1 MDLSQRAEEREIDGV
16 NYRCW
21 PVPFGVGR
29 PLLVRAFKA
38 VAPAFAA
45 AFRGGTAHDG
55 GMAAALESIAASLD
69 DADVSKFAQAFGDAS
84 SYWGQNAKGDAWIPL
99 VTQVQNLHFAGR
111 YDAFLGWL
119 VFAMEVNGFARFFTT
134 LRDEATSAT
143 TPTETPP
150 PTSASPS

>member
-1 MDLSQRAEEREIDGV
+1 MDLSARAEERIIEGV

-45 AFRGGTAHDG
+45 AFRGGAKADD
-55 GMAAALESIAASLD
+55 GMAGALEAIAGTLEDTDIA
-69 DADVSKFAQAFGDAS
+69 KFAQAFGDAS
-84 SYWGQNAKGDAWIPL
+84 SFWGEKKDGEGWIPL
-99 VTQVQNLHFAGR
+99 VSTTQNLHFAGR
-111 YDAFLGWL
+111 YDAFLQWL

-134 LRDEATSAT
+134 LRDEAAS
-143 TPTETPP
+143 PPTPP
-150 PTSASPS
+150 SPPSPSSP